1 MGRRTPTS
9 KIHSP
14 TAGGFPQIDALF
26 YKCLVWAFAAAA
38 SASEWFSIA
47 AYQSRPVRRGL
58 SIQPPAGEKDLLRVL
73 RVSAVKLGF
82 SLDFFVEIV
91 ICISMDGGSYR
102 GNTAGSGPVNRGS
115 NPRPPA
121 KINPFSGEKA
131 KPGPLDL
138 AFFVMG
144 AAWRD
149 NFIIYPH
156 LV

>member
-1 MGRRTPTS
+1 MGRRTPKS
-9 KIHSP
+9 KIHSS

-38 SASEWFSIA
+38 SAAEWFSIA

-58 SIQPPAGEKDLLRVL
+58 SVQPPAGEKDFLLLVL
-73 RVSAVKLGF
+73 CVSAVKSGF

-91 ICISMDGGSYR
+91 ISISTDGGSYR

-121 KINPFSGEKA
+121 ITYIEISNSY
-131 KPGPLDL
+131 LS
-138 AFFVMG
+138 
-144 AAWRD
+144 
-149 NFIIYPH
+149 
-156 LV
+156 